1 MDCIFLE
8 RPLLVLSSPAL
19 SDRSL
24 LMEINTKRPLE
35 LNKG

>member
-8 RPLLVLSSPAL
+8 RSLLVLSSPAL

-24 LMEINTKRPLE
+24 LMEINIKGPLG

>member
-1 MDCIFLE
+1 MDCIFLK
-8 RPLLVLSSPAL
+8 RSLLVLSSAAL

-24 LMEINTKRPLE
+24 LMEINTKRPLG